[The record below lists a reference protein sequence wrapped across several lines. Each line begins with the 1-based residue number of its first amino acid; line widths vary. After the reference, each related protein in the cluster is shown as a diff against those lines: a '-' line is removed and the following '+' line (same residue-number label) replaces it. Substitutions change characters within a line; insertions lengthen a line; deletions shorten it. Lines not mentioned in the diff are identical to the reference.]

1 MDSIDAALSAGSVH
15 DISWLSRV
23 FPGERTLPFYL
34 HLIKYFGAK
43 TTSITCQSK
52 SETDENLTVFFI
64 LFFSKK
70 VLNCDHKNSGMPKIL
85 PCLFTMG

>member
-43 TTSITCQSK
+43 TTSITC
-52 SETDENLTVFFI
+52 
-64 LFFSKK
+64 
-70 VLNCDHKNSGMPKIL
+70 
-85 PCLFTMG
+85 

>member
-43 TTSITCQSK
+43 TTSINPINPRAK
-52 SETDENLTVFFI
+52 LT
-64 LFFSKK
+64 
-70 VLNCDHKNSGMPKIL
+70 KI
-85 PCLFTMG
+85 

>member
-1 MDSIDAALSAGSVH
+1 MDSIDAALSAASVH

-52 SETDENLTVFFI
+52 SETDENLTVYFHP
-64 LFFSKK
+64 LFVQKSAK
-70 VLNCDHKNSGMPKIL
+70 L
-85 PCLFTMG
+85 